1 MWKEK
6 LEEIIQEKALYGEK
20 VNSGALEKEIKVLNE
35 KVAAELDVIL
45 PDEYIGVLEIINGIE
60 YNGFMI
66 YGIDEGLLEESPN
79 QHINGLIEL
88 NKIWYENEQQKQ
100 YLFLGESSISWY
112 VYDLLIK
119 KYYELDNPSGQIC
132 DEFCSFEL
140 LVEKILRDALM

>member
-140 LVEKILRDALM
+140 LVEKVLRDALM

>member
-66 YGIDEGLLEESPN
+66 YGIDEGLL
-79 QHINGLIEL
+79 
-88 NKIWYENEQQKQ
+88 
-100 YLFLGESSISWY
+100 
-112 VYDLLIK
+112 
-119 KYYELDNPSGQIC
+119 
-132 DEFCSFEL
+132 
-140 LVEKILRDALM
+140 

>member
-66 YGIDEGLLEESPN
+66 YGIDEGLLAESPN

>member
-119 KYYELDNPSGQIC
+119 KYYELDNSLGQIC